1 MTRHS
6 HRDVT
11 PPGETEPRIHGTTLS
26 SFCKFLRVYNHFKR
40 KKRKRIHTPLRLRNL
55 PDLLSLCPRATRWFL
70 HLHLSCLYIPA
81 SHSRYLQVAQG
92 HGPVSHA
99 PIVRRVWYM
108 QHSWGKH
115 TGIRHPQSILPRS
128 SREDLVYFQCNLRGV
143 LIKPLLVG
151 Y

>member
-1 MTRHS
+1 MSPPQGRPS
-6 HRDVT
+6 HGSMA
-11 PPGETEPRIHGTTLS
+11 PLCPLS
-26 SFCKFLRVYNHFKR
+26 ASSYESITISSE
-40 KKRKRIHTPLRLRNL
+40 KKKEKRIHTPLRLRNL
-55 PDLLSLCPRATRWFL
+55 PDLLSLCPRPTRWFL
-70 HLHLSCLYIPA
+70 HLHLPCLYISV

-115 TGIRHPQSILPRS
+115 TGIRRPHSILPRS

-143 LIKPLLVG
+143 LIKPLLGG